1 MPERQRVKEERA
13 SRVQLR
19 RGCPVAESTQEH
31 HIQLEASH
39 GNSEIDRVSPAPEMV
54 TRLLRSMKNCIPRE
68 SKGNNQGDVSWRTEK
83 TKTKLENFESL
94 FKSLRG
100 CWIKF

>member
-19 RGCPVAESTQEH
+19 RGCPVAESTQER

-54 TRLLRSMKNCIPRE
+54 TGLLRSMKIVSHGRAKEIIRE
-68 SKGNNQGDVSWRTEK
+68 MYPGEQKKQNK
-83 TKTKLENFESL
+83 T
-94 FKSLRG
+94 
-100 CWIKF
+100 